1 MYMFQT
7 IWMRENQKISHAPIS
22 FFFLK
27 VIKHIWS
34 TIIQVW
40 KKNSSKKSLKVQ
52 IYYDVYACDECKLTT
67 TVHVVFSQEFPG
79 SKLV

>member
-1 MYMFQT
+1 MLPFL
-7 IWMRENQKISHAPIS
+7 
-22 FFFLK
+22 FFLK

-40 KKNSSKKSLKVQ
+40 KKNSSKKLLKVQ

-79 SKLV
+79 TELV

>member
-1 MYMFQT
+1 MLPFL
-7 IWMRENQKISHAPIS
+7 
-22 FFFLK
+22 FFLK

-34 TIIQVW
+34 TIMQVW
-40 KKNSSKKSLKVQ
+40 KRTAFFSLKVQ

-79 SKLV
+79 TELM